1 MTLRDQSDGEE
12 FWADNDLDDGF
23 EMTMDDDEIL
33 LDTTALDE
41 GDDNEEPFEEE
52 EISLRPLS
60 ALRRIEIAR
69 EDRWLRSALADFD
82 EYYGTEDFDDRY
94 GSWSSH

>member
-1 MTLRDQSDGEE
+1 MTLRDHSDGEE

-41 GDDNEEPFEEE
+41 GDDNEEPFEAV

-94 GSWSSH
+94 GLRSSH